1 MTRKVIALAVAFV
14 GLQAADSF
22 LTMWAVGHG
31 YVEDNPL
38 MASMAHSWS
47 MPAVKILPALVVAVL
62 IAVGLKRLPKTWTI
76 APVVLLVGLL
86 AADIWMAGVLGHNLL
101 EIAWNGG

>member
-14 GLQAADSF
+14 ALQAADSF

-31 YVEDNPL
+31 YTELNSLIAPI
-38 MASMAHSWS
+38 AHTWW
-47 MPAVKILPALVVAVL
+47 MVAIKVLPA
-62 IAVGLKRLPKTWTI
+62 IAVGVLAVWAVGRFPKTWRI

-86 AADIWMAGVLGHNLL
+86 AADIWMAGVLGHNLSV
-101 EIAWNGG
+101 IACNGG